1 MFIASL
7 VAAICMALAL
17 LHAYWAVGGQW
28 GSDAALPRVPA
39 REGAAMVRAF
49 TPGPGMTLLVAA
61 ALASVA
67 ALVVLHAG
75 LLGVTVEH
83 DLLRWAIVCVAA
95 AMMARA
101 IGDFRLVGFFKEI
114 TGKEGSAKPG
124 ACEESAGQKNCGA

>member
-7 VAAICMALAL
+7 VAAIFMALAL
-17 LHAYWAVGGQW
+17 LHVYWALGGQW
-28 GSDAALPRVPA
+28 G
-39 REGAAMVRAF
+39 
-49 TPGPGMTLLVAA
+49 
-61 ALASVA
+61 SVA

-114 TGKEGSAKPG
+114 TGSRFAKLDTLFFSPLCLALGLGLSAV
-124 ACEESAGQKNCGA
+124 AAV